1 MLTVEYANIIRLL
14 EDIGRSAEKE
24 DSFSSIQ
31 SAIKIL
37 RMELDREMDLQEMS
51 KFRKEVVL
59 LDPDSEPANGTAR
72 KGRGTED
79 RDDSIR
85 DLRNVEPAVVN
96 GRAEE
101 GFMNFSVTPV
111 RATEKTGIRSVGER
125 LSGTRKSSI
134 RETDTDGIKIK
145 LSSMKIEKIGAR
157 HDTNAMDKSESQEEH
172 LNSEGA
178 QRLVKCKSCG
188 TMISSRSV
196 VCVLCGEFIRH

>member
-31 SAIKIL
+31 SAIKVL

-51 KFRKEVVL
+51 KFRREVVL
-59 LDPDSEPANGTAR
+59 LDPDSEPANGAAR
-72 KGRGTED
+72 KGRDIED
-79 RDDSIR
+79 RDGSPR
-85 DLRNVEPAVVN
+85 HQRSVEPPVVN
-96 GRAEE
+96 GMAEE
-101 GFMNFSVTPV
+101 RLMNFSVTPV
-111 RATEKTGIRSVGER
+111 RAIEKTGIRSVEEP

-134 RETDTDGIKIK
+134 RETDTDSIKIK
-145 LSSMKIEKIGAR
+145 LSSMKIEKIGAT
-157 HDTNAMDKSESQEEH
+157 HDAGAQTKSEPQEEH
-172 LNSEGA
+172 LNSEGH
-178 QRLVKCKSCG
+178 QRLVKCKNCG